1 MGKGRALYNGSA
13 PLYLISIL
21 CGINS
26 PFRRIVSINTIFSS
40 TLVIRDKGSHHALL
54 SMEFV
59 TVSFFRISNIVGI
72 VCLLSNISSASAQT
86 CKERFILAATEGNGV
101 GNYRQIVTQKIKGGQ
116 GDTVHEFIMSGHHH
130 WLTKPIEPKGIGWTL
145 LYDGAMYSSLDEGS
159 TWRKINQFDQ
169 KLADAAREKQKRDV
183 EGVTEL
189 DCGTDE
195 IEGKTYDRVHGQ
207 YKVVEG
213 FKSTQVHT
221 YWINSATGLIVR
233 SKYETISPSFQS
245 TVSQKMI
252 PFGDAELPTP

>member
-1 MGKGRALYNGSA
+1 ML
-13 PLYLISIL
+13 
-21 CGINS
+21 
-26 PFRRIVSINTIFSS
+26 FSRTS
-40 TLVIRDKGSHHALL
+40 R
-54 SMEFV
+54 
-59 TVSFFRISNIVGI
+59 FFGI
-72 VCLLSNISSASAQT
+72 VLLLTNITSASAQT
-86 CKERFILAATEGNGV
+86 CKERFILAATEGNGD
-101 GNYRQIVTQKIKGGQ
+101 GKYRQIVTQKIKGGQ

-145 LYDGAMYSSLDEGS
+145 LYDGVMYSSLDEGG
-159 TWRKINQFDQ
+159 TWRKINQFDH

-189 DCGTDE
+189 GCGIDE
-195 IEGKTYDRVHGQ
+195 IEGKTLDRIHGQ

-221 YWINSATGLIVR
+221 YWIDPATSLIVR
-233 SKYETISPSFQS
+233 SEYETISPSFES